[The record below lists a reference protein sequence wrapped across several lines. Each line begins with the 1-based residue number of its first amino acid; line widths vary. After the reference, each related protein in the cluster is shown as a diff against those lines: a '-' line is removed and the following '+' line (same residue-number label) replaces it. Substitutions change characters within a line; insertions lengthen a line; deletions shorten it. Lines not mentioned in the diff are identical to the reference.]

1 MLFEKSAGTF
11 QESAMS
17 EYISTT
23 VQDGIATVTLDR
35 PEVLNALN
43 PDMAND
49 LKVTM
54 GALAADETVR
64 CVVIKGAG
72 DHFMAGGDV
81 RHFHELVKNA
91 PDDVEKNI
99 GAEIES
105 VHAAIISIRGMP
117 KPVIA
122 SIRGASA
129 GFGMSLVAACDLA
142 IAAEDSVFSLAYCRI
157 GTSPDGGSTWTL
169 PRMVGLKRAM
179 ELALLGDRITPQQ
192 ASDYGLI
199 NWVVPT
205 AELDGMTAELAS
217 RIAAGPV
224 AALARTKAL
233 LNGSPSAEL
242 ETQLEAEKRSFIAGV
257 TGPEFAEG
265 VSAFVEKRPARFP

>member
-1 MLFEKSAGTF
+1 
-11 QESAMS
+11 MS
-17 EYISTT
+17 ENISTT
-23 VQDGIATVTLDR
+23 IQDGVATIVLDR

-43 PDMAND
+43 PEMAD
-49 LKVTM
+49 GLKAATSTL
-54 GALAADETVR
+54 GADTAVR

-72 DHFMAGGDV
+72 EHFMAGGDV
-81 RHFHELVKNA
+81 RHFYKLLQESPH
-91 PDDVEKNI
+91 DVEKNI
-99 GAEIES
+99 GGEIED
-105 VHAAIISIRGMP
+105 VHATIASIRSMP

-122 SIRGASA
+122 SVRGASA

-205 AELDGMTAELAS
+205 AELDKMTAELAA
-217 RIAAGPV
+217 RVAAGP
-224 AALARTKAL
+224 ADALARTKAL
-233 LNGSPSAEL
+233 LNESLSAEL
-242 ETQLEAEKRSFIAGV
+242 ESQLEAEKASFIAGV

>member
-1 MLFEKSAGTF
+1 
-11 QESAMS
+11 MS
-17 EYISTT
+17 ENISTT
-23 VQDGIATVTLDR
+23 ARDGVATIVLNR

-43 PDMAND
+43 PEMARA
-49 LKVTM
+49 LKEATSSV
-54 GALAADETVR
+54 AADSNVR

-72 DHFMAGGDV
+72 EHFMAGGDV
-81 RHFHELVKNA
+81 RHFHKLLQESPRDA
-91 PDDVEKNI
+91 GEKI
-99 GAEIES
+99 GGEIED
-105 VHAAIISIRGMP
+105 VHAVITSIHGMP

-142 IAAEDSVFSLAYCRI
+142 IAAEDAVFSLAYCRI

-199 NWVVPT
+199 NWVVPE
-205 AELDGMTAELAS
+205 AELDQKTAELAA
-217 RIAAGPV
+217 RLAAGPRD
-224 AALARTKAL
+224 ALARTKFL
-233 LNGSPSAEL
+233 LGQSSNADLAS
-242 ETQLEAEKRSFIAGV
+242 QLAAEKAKFIAGV
-257 TGPEFAEG
+257 TEAEFAEG
-265 VSAFVEKRPARFP
+265 VSAFVEKRAARFP

>member
-1 MLFEKSAGTF
+1 
-11 QESAMS
+11 MS
-17 EYISTT
+17 ENISTQI
-23 VQDGIATVTLDR
+23 QDGVASIILDR
-35 PEVLNALN
+35 PEVLNALD
-43 PDMAND
+43 PEMAIG
-49 LKVTM
+49 LETAT
-54 GALAADETVR
+54 GAVAADGSVR
-64 CVVIKGAG
+64 CVIIKGAG
-72 DHFMAGGDV
+72 EHFMAGGDV
-81 RHFHELVKNA
+81 RHFYELLQNA
-91 PDDVEKNI
+91 PADVEKNI

-105 VHAAIISIRGMP
+105 VHAAITNIRAMP

-192 ASDYGLI
+192 ASEYGLI
-199 NWVVPT
+199 NWVVPS
-205 AELDGMTAELAS
+205 AELDRMTAELAA
-217 RIAAGPV
+217 RVAAGPV
-224 AALARTKAL
+224 DALARTKAL
-233 LNGSPSAEL
+233 LNDSLNVEL
-242 ETQLEAEKRSFIAGV
+242 GAQLAAEKRSFIAGI

>member
-1 MLFEKSAGTF
+1 
-11 QESAMS
+11 MS
-17 EYISTT
+17 ENISTT
-23 VQDGIATVTLDR
+23 IHNGVATIVLDR
-35 PEVLNALN
+35 PKVLNALD
-43 PDMAND
+43 PEMASA
-49 LKVTM
+49 LK
-54 GALAADETVR
+54 AATTTLGGDAAVR

-72 DHFMAGGDV
+72 EHFMAGGDV
-81 RHFHELVKNA
+81 RHFHKLLQES

-99 GAEIES
+99 GAEVED
-105 VHAAIISIRGMP
+105 VHAAVTNIRGMP

-157 GTSPDGGSTWTL
+157 GASPDGGSTWTL

-205 AELDGMTAELAS
+205 ADLDRLTGELAA
-217 RIAAGPV
+217 RLAAGPV
-224 AALARTKAL
+224 DALARTKAL
-233 LNGSPSAEL
+233 LNESLGAEL
-242 ETQLEAEKRSFIAGV
+242 ASQLDAEKGSFIAGV